1 MEVKAFILGYQ
12 FDFII
17 VVGKLAV
24 ECLLFNIF
32 CPHITTIFP
41 LISNTKE
48 PMVDH
53 DIMSF

>member
-32 CPHITTIFP
+32 CPHVTTIFP